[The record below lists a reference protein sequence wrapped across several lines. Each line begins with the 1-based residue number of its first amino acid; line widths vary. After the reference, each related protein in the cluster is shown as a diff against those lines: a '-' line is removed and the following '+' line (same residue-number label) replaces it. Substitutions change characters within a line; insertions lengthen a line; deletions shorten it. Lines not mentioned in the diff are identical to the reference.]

1 MELNQKMS
9 QLPILRGIE
18 TSPIGKQLNSFRKGE
33 KGLYDFL
40 KLGLI
45 AVAGYFSWVY
55 VLPQLFMAIG
65 QAFAIAAT
73 VTIVVF
79 SIFAAPVIFKGIR
92 VLTRFL
98 HKSVI
103 RHDPF
108 MELESQRGK
117 MEENKVRFQ
126 KAKGKIISLKS
137 EMEISADE
145 SEKKAKSLE
154 SKILS
159 LQGKSVKLKA
169 LIDDMIKTNG
179 VSIKS
184 SDEYVNAITEF
195 NSIVSEASRRGY
207 ELNQEKDFVMK
218 YGSRA
223 AIMKKFGQ
231 KLKMVE
237 NAMDIKIL
245 DFDATITILK
255 KDYEFAAKSREATET
270 AKSAM
275 LFTSGWELEYAMDV
289 VTSTIAEDIAI
300 TSGNI
305 NDIDSLT
312 STYNFDSDEL
322 YNNLNLLAD
331 KINTGGEKIPSAKSY
346 SGEDYKL
353 TSKDKLK
360 TGGFEAI
367 NENMF

>member
-18 TSPIGKQLNSFRKGE
+18 STSIGKQVNSFRKGE

-40 KLGLI
+40 KLGLL
-45 AVAGYFSWVY
+45 AVVGYFTWVY
-55 VLPQLFMAIG
+55 VLPPVFQAIG
-65 QAFAIAAT
+65 QMFAIGAT
-73 VTIVVF
+73 VASIVLLVAI
-79 SIFAAPVIFKGIR
+79 SPAILKGIR
-92 VLTRFL
+92 VFARFL

-103 RHDPF
+103 KHDPF
-108 MELESQRGK
+108 MELENQRGK
-117 MEENKVRFQ
+117 MQENKTRFQ
-126 KAKGKIISLKS
+126 KAKGKITALKS
-137 EMEISADE
+137 DMEISADE
-145 SEKKAKSLE
+145 SEKKAKALE

-159 LQGKSVKLKA
+159 LQAKSVKLKA

-179 VSIKS
+179 VSIKA

-207 ELNQEKDFVMK
+207 ELEQEKDFVMK

-237 NAMDIKIL
+237 SATDIKIL

-300 TSGNI
+300 TTGNI
-305 NDIDSLT
+305 EESPHYLK
-312 STYNFDSDEL
+312 
-322 YNNLNLLAD
+322 LLRA
-331 KINTGGEKIPSAKSY
+331 
-346 SGEDYKL
+346 L
-353 TSKDKLK
+353 
-360 TGGFEAI
+360 
-367 NENMF
+367 